1 MQEYLIAENV
11 RVDIMGDINSRYTF
25 DCSDDH
31 DFLSNDEKELRK
43 KYYEYFMKLVATAKL
58 PIE

>member
-11 RVDIMGDINSRYTF
+11 RVGIMGDINSRYTF
-25 DCSDDH
+25 DCSDDN
-31 DFLSNDEKELRK
+31 DFLSKDEKELRK
-43 KYYEYFMKLVATAKL
+43 KYYEYFMKLLSTAKP

>member
-11 RVDIMGDINSRYTF
+11 RLGIMGDINSRYTF
-25 DCSDDH
+25 DCSDDN
-31 DFLSNDEKELRK
+31 DFISKDEKERRK
-43 KYYEYFMKLVATAKL
+43 KYYEYFMKLLATAKL